1 MTSVNTK
8 IKEMFNPLNLLL
20 DVSFIWVD
28 KKVKDISR
36 QELLNQNPITD
47 LTDFIRGHQILDRGV
62 NLFIWMDFIIF

>member
-20 DVSFIWVD
+20 DVSFIGVD

-47 LTDFIRGHQILDRGV
+47 LTDFIRGHQIFDRGV
-62 NLFIWMDFIIF
+62 KLFI